1 VTGTDYTTVRDL
13 YERLAGLDPVERA
26 RLLDREEIT
35 AHVRESVL
43 RLFAV
48 ADATEDPLSGRIAG
62 AARAAIVTPLPKQI
76 GPYRILSLLGEG
88 GMGSVFLGER
98 ADGEFHRR
106 VAIKVVRGFAGA
118 AERERFRRERQVLAT
133 LDHPNIA
140 ALLDGGTLED
150 GSPYLVMDY
159 VEGEALPD
167 WLDREPRPLRQ
178 RMRLFA
184 AICRAIHHAHQN
196 LVIHRDLKPTNVLV
210 RTDGTPVLLDF
221 GIAKLFGSN
230 TSQVHTFSRAM
241 TPAFASPEQ
250 LKGEIV
256 TTASDVFGL
265 GLILYRIVAGC
276 VPPRGEGAH
285 AAQVEL
291 PPPSRV
297 AAESDSAA
305 IRADAPRLRGDLD
318 RIARVAV
325 RSEAR
330 ARYPSAQTMAEDVY
344 AWLDGHPVSA
354 SGSNWRYLAGK
365 FVRRHPRGIAA
376 GLLGL
381 VLVTGLVARLGLE
394 RSRAIAAA
402 EQAELERARAMQ
414 ATEFVQEMLSSVD
427 PEIARGMDRQ
437 LMRVVLDS
445 AALRAATE
453 LAPHSSLRMTIEQ
466 TIANSYASIAEYSLA
481 TEHYRLAEEA
491 AHAISLPAV
500 EHARLLDAQ
509 ANALAGLGK
518 RSEALTTSRRS
529 LDLLADRPAG
539 DRDRLRIESHLA
551 SREAGLSRL
560 DDAAVRLRRVLAT
573 QRKALGPDDED
584 TLETQR
590 ELGVTLSRLDD
601 HDEAI
606 ALLADARARHH
617 RSHPDADRT
626 SLELGLGLSAAY
638 LDNEDYAAA
647 EALLATCV
655 PQADRLFGPN
665 HPRTLVAV
673 GYLAAALRNLG
684 RLDEAHAYY
693 ERAYRTNRELFG
705 DAHHLTIGAE
715 SNLARVLRDMG
726 RYEAAEQHA
735 RDAVANARKT
745 FGDRDPATAVFLD
758 SLGSILVRRGRFD
771 DAERQLLEAFAILD
785 QHPAFGPGHAR
796 TREVIS
802 CLVDLYTAWK
812 RPAMADRW
820 RARGRIAVARQNPEM
835 AHNPAAAPARHTR

>member
-1 VTGTDYTTVRDL
+1 MTGSDYTTVRDL
-13 YERLAGLDPVERA
+13 YERLAGLDATERA
-26 RLLDREEIT
+26 RVLDRDDIST
-35 AHVRESVL
+35 TIRESVL
-43 RLFAV
+43 RLLAA
-48 ADATEDPLSGRIAG
+48 ADATDDPVSGRIAG
-62 AARAAIVTPLPKQI
+62 AARAAIVTPLPQQI

-178 RMRLFA
+178 RLRLFA
-184 AICRAIHHAHQN
+184 AICRAVHHAHQN

-265 GLILYRIVAGC
+265 GLILYRILAGC
-276 VPPRGEGAH
+276 VPTRGEGAH
-285 AAQVEL
+285 AALVEL
-291 PPPSRV
+291 PLPSRV
-297 AAESDSAA
+297 AAESDNAA
-305 IRADAPRLRGDLD
+305 IRTDAPRLRGDLD

-330 ARYPSAQTMAEDVY
+330 ARYPSAQAMAEDVY

-365 FVRRHPRGIAA
+365 FARRHPRGIAV
-376 GLLGL
+376 GVVGL
-381 VLVTGLVARLGLE
+381 VLIIGLIARLGLE
-394 RSRAIAAA
+394 RTRAIAAA
-402 EQAELERARAMQ
+402 EQAELERARAIQ
-414 ATEFVQEMLSSVD
+414 ATQFVQGMLSSVD
-427 PEIARGMDRQ
+427 PEIAKGMDRQ

-481 TEHYRLAEEA
+481 IEHYRLAEEA
-491 AHAISLPAV
+491 ANAISLPAV

-509 ANALAGLGK
+509 ADALTGLGK
-518 RSEALTTSRRS
+518 RNEALATSRRS

-551 SREAGLSRL
+551 SREADLSRL

-573 QRKALGPDDED
+573 QRDALGPDDED

-590 ELGVTLSRLDD
+590 ELGITLSRLDE

-606 ALLADARARHH
+606 ALLADARARY
-617 RSHPDADRT
+617 RRAHPEADRT
-626 SLELGLGLSAAY
+626 SLELGLGLAVAY
-638 LDNEDYAAA
+638 LDDEDYRAA
-647 EALLATCV
+647 EEVLETCV
-655 PQADRLFGPN
+655 PQADRLLGPK
-665 HPRTLVAV
+665 HPRTLVGI

-684 RLDEAHAYY
+684 RFEEALTYY
-693 ERAYRTNRELFG
+693 ERAYQTNRELFG
-705 DAHHLTIGAE
+705 DAYHLTIGAE

-726 RYEAAEQHA
+726 KYQSAEQHA
-735 RDAVANARKT
+735 RNAVANARKT
-745 FGDRDPATAVFLD
+745 FGDRDPATAIFLD
-758 SLGSILVRRGRFD
+758 SLGSVLVRQGKFN
-771 DAERQLLEAFAILD
+771 DAERLLLEAFAILD
-785 QHPAFGPGHAR
+785 RHPAFGPGHSR
-796 TREVIS
+796 TREIMS
-802 CLVDLYTAWK
+802 SLVDLYTAWK
-812 RPAMADRW
+812 QPAKADQW
-820 RARGRIAVARQNPEM
+820 RARGRIALAQSPE
-835 AHNPAAAPARHTR
+835 